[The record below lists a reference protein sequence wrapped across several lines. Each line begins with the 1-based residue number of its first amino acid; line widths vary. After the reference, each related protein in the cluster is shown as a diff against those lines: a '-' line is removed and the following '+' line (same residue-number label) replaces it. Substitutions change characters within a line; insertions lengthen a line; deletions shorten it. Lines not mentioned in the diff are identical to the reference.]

1 MDNNIN
7 YLTDQSD
14 IKTFKDFV
22 ADDEQKE
29 LGKIKRS
36 FDKNPDGDNLA
47 NINKKKF
54 NKVTKKWDD
63 ISKDEIKDSEEALND
78 IENESYVMNFDE
90 FKKQLSN

>member
-1 MDNNIN
+1 METKIN

-22 ADDEQKE
+22 AADEEKE
-29 LGKIKRS
+29 LGKVKRS
-36 FDKNPDGDNLA
+36 FNKNPDGDNLA

-63 ISKDEIKDSEEALND
+63 ITKDDIIDAEKALD
-78 IENESYVMNFDE
+78 EIENENVILSFEE
-90 FKKQLSN
+90 FIKTIK